1 MRMCCNLITGT
12 LWMLLVGRAFTSV
25 YWTPLRDT
33 PLCASEGK
41 RHSSSSIWPRDTS
54 VLKLCRLE
62 P

>member
-1 MRMCCNLITGT
+1 MISVYWDTVDV
-12 LWMLLVGRAFTSV
+12 VGGEAFTSV

-33 PLCASEGK
+33 PLWASEGK